1 MKALILGVTGMLGH
15 QVYFKFKTS
24 GEFSAVKGTMK
35 GGKELLKKY
44 KFFILDDIYDNID
57 LYADGFGL
65 MKNIILEYKPDVVV
79 NCIGIKLN
87 NKVDERHILI
97 NSYLP
102 HHVAKLLD
110 LYKGKL
116 IQISTDG
123 VFSGNR
129 GNYSEN
135 DIPDADDIY
144 GQSKFLGEIEHQ
156 NHITIRTSIFG
167 HELFGKKTGL
177 LEWFISS
184 NEPTYGYEN
193 VFFSGIS
200 TNLLSEIIIKIINL
214 EEVEGILNIG
224 SKEKIS
230 KYDLLAMINK
240 RYGLNKKI
248 IPIKVDHQAD
258 RSLDVTKMLNLGIF
272 PSNYEEMIRDMKESG
287 LKVGVY
293 YDRA

>member
-1 MKALILGVTGMLGH
+1 MVGH

-24 GEFSAVKGTMK
+24 GNFSAVKGTMR

-44 KFFILDDIYDNID
+44 NFFILDDIYDNVD
-57 LYADGFGL
+57 LYSGGFGL
-65 MKNIILEYKPDVVV
+65 MKNIILEEYKPDVVV

-87 NKVDERHILI
+87 NKVEERFILI

-102 HHVAKLLD
+102 YYVAKLLD

-135 DIPDADDIY
+135 DIADAGDIY
-144 GQSKFLGEIEHQ
+144 GQSKFFGEIERC

-167 HELFGKKTGL
+167 HELFNKKTDL

-200 TNLLSEIIIKIINL
+200 TNLLSDIIIRIINFKKI
-214 EEVEGILNIG
+214 EGILNIG

-230 KYDLLAMINK
+230 KYDLLSMINEMYELK
-240 RYGLNKKI
+240 KKI
-248 IPIKVDHQAD
+248 VPIKVDRRAD
-258 RSLDVTKMLNLGIF
+258 RSLDVTKMNNLGIL
-272 PSNYEEMIRDMKESG
+272 SLNYEEIIRDMKEIG
-287 LKVGVY
+287 LKMGVY
-293 YDRA
+293 HARV